1 MRMNLRILIMGILMP
16 AFNIVY
22 ANHVVNIECDIKI
35 DIFNVHTT
43 CEQGGVYEQVGILQ
57 RRSCEMNIGGSL
69 FILDADERVYP
80 YSMGVLIAWEIRNFG
95 HLRENL
101 PNFVPNPLLVS
112 RFPVEVGFW

>member
-1 MRMNLRILIMGILMP
+1 MRMNLQILIIGILMP

-22 ANHVVNIECDIKI
+22 ANHDVNIDCDIKI

-80 YSMGVLIAWEIRNFG
+80 YPIGVLIARFAVPIILMAVVISQISDSKSC
-95 HLRENL
+95 HALRTK
-101 PNFVPNPLLVS
+101 S
-112 RFPVEVGFW
+112 